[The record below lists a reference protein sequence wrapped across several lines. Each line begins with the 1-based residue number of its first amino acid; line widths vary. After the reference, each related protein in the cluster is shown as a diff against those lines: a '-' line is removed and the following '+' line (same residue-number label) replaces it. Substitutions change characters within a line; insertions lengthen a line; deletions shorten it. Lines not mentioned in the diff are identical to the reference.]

1 MPLYSIRAMF
11 KRNAGDGLS
20 TASKMSLVCITVVVE
35 QTTEQRHCVMKIER
49 ESLEI
54 QQRSPLYIH
63 KNKKERRRCIQMVSK
78 KTWWRWHQSILEEVP
93 RRYDKVPRPFAPAL
107 LATYR
112 GERHVDVVKATSL
125 WNTPSFSPS
134 WLFSSS
140 LFFFQLSHIVFVFYL
155 DSFYYHPRS
164 SFVFD
169 NRKLVFDCYSNPD
182 LTNLCTKMC
191 FKVSSLKR
199 CFSKC

>member
-20 TASKMSLVCITVVVE
+20 TASKMSLVCIAVVVE

-54 QQRSPLYIH
+54 QQHSPLYIH

-107 LATYR
+107 LATYG

-140 LFFFQLSHIVFVFYL
+140 LFFSSYHIQF
-155 DSFYYHPRS
+155 S
-164 SFVFD
+164 SFIQILFIITHVHHLFSIIE
-169 NRKLVFDCYSNPD
+169 N
-182 LTNLCTKMC
+182 
-191 FKVSSLKR
+191 SSLTAIQIPILQTCAR
-199 CFSKC
+199 KCVLKFRP